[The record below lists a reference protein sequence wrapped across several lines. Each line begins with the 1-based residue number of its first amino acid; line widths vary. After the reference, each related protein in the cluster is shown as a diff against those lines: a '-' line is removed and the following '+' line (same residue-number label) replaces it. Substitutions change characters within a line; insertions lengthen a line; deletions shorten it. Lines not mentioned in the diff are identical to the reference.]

1 MKNTREAVKYAI
13 EVLGVTPEEF
23 FSLVESSNGYEG
35 EDYRRWLANEVIK
48 IAEKDGVG
56 FSQLLVKKF
65 SIIQSL
71 AEDSEVSIRPC
82 WLKKLAELIGT
93 ENIVSIDFDG
103 LGNPIEGVNWFEGI
117 DYSSLVSNFT
127 LDVLPEDISNAVV
140 NNEDIC
146 FITELSNDSPNKS
159 TDLFQACKNE
169 GIQCKNEGSLMLYR
183 MISMI
188 EAFDCGEQFKFAFL
202 SNVSFLYS
210 QENKA
215 IIKHFLK
222 YFNCEGFTVK
232 STDLYDGTFVSGKY
246 AFVVCTPRVSGNLQ
260 QDCIKLS
267 ETKLVDGSITKEGE
281 KRYSHSS
288 AKMIDYI
295 LNNSISMTDLVYSET
310 HGKINTDK
318 IKGLKNALGYMNIDK
333 SGYTWLTCYPDTDA
347 NVYTAIT
354 KSNLSRFILYFGV
367 SKSLGHFGLP
377 CEIPLVVNGC
387 EEYSDLLYNC
397 LPIFLYSTDSKFKS
411 HGSIRVMGEIE
422 NLVSPFDHF
431 GSLVESLL
439 TKGEVHFSFES
450 KELLSIC
457 KGFLDYLES
466 EMNLSS
472 TGMTFGD
479 VRKEANHEELN
490 RSYLSALTNSMDYI
504 KTLYRKME

>member
-13 EVLGVTPEEF
+13 ETLAVTPEEF

-35 EDYRRWLANEVIK
+35 EDYKRWLANEVIK

-71 AEDSEVSIRPC
+71 AEESEVTIRPC
-82 WLKKLAELIGT
+82 WLDKLEKLIGID
-93 ENIVSIDFDG
+93 NIVSIDFEG
-103 LGNPIEGVNWFEGI
+103 LGAPIEGVNWFEGI
-117 DYSSLVSNFT
+117 DYSTLVSNFT
-127 LDVLPEDISNAVV
+127 LEVLPEDISNAVV
-140 NNEDIC
+140 NSEDIC
-146 FITELSNDSPNKS
+146 FITELSTDAPNKS
-159 TDLFQACKNE
+159 LDLFQACKNE

-202 SNVSFLYS
+202 SDVSFLYS
-210 QENKA
+210 PENKG

-222 YFNCEGFTVK
+222 YFNCTGFTVK

-246 AFVVCTPRVSGNLQ
+246 AFVVCTPRVAGNIQ
-260 QDCIKLS
+260 QDCITLAES
-267 ETKLVDGSITKEGE
+267 KLVNGETVDGGSR
-281 KRYSHSS
+281 RYSHSS
-288 AKMIDYI
+288 TKMIEYI
-295 LNNSISMTDLVYSET
+295 LKNSVTMTDLVYSET
-310 HGKINTDK
+310 KGKLNTDK
-318 IKGLKNALGYMNIDK
+318 VKGSTDALGYMNIDK

-347 NVYTAIT
+347 DVYVAII

-387 EEYSDLLYNC
+387 EDYLNLLYNC

-411 HGSIRVMGEIE
+411 HGSVRVMGEIE
-422 NLVSPFDHF
+422 NLVSQFDHF

-439 TKGEVHFSFES
+439 AKGEVHFSFES

-457 KGFLDYLES
+457 KGFLDYLET
-466 EMNLSS
+466 EMKLSS

-479 VRKEANHEELN
+479 VRKEANHEDLN

-504 KTLYRKME
+504 KNLYRKME